1 MTGNLLRKLIYSQR
15 HIAIFATSTSRAAPL
30 DLRDLKTF
38 LHLAESRHFG
48 RSARAMHV
56 SPSTLSRQI
65 QRLEED
71 LGQPLF
77 VRDNRTVTLTEAGEE
92 LRVFAQ
98 QTLLQYQQLR
108 HTIDQQGPSLSGEL
122 HIFCSVT
129 AAYSHLPPIL
139 DRFRAEHPS
148 VEIKLTTGDAAD
160 AMEKVV
166 TGEADLAIAGKPE
179 TLPGAVAFS
188 MLENL
193 AVVLIAP
200 ALPCPVRNQ
209 VSAEKPDWSTV
220 PFIMADQG
228 PVRRRIEL
236 WFRRNKISN
245 PMIYATVGGHEAMV
259 SMVAL
264 GCKYLRICHLNNCA
278 TGVAT
283 QDDKLRKNHY
293 HGLPFKVTN
302 YFEFIARETRELMA
316 QLGVTRL
323 VDLIGRTDLL
333 KELDGF
339 TAKQQKLAL
348 SKLLETA
355 EPHPGKALYC
365 TENNPPF
372 DNGLLN
378 AQLLQQAKPFVD
390 ERQSKTFWFDIRNTD
405 RSVGASLSGYI
416 AQTHGD
422 QGLAADP
429 IKAYFNGTAGQSF
442 GVWNAGGVELYLTG
456 DANDYVGKGMAGGLI
471 AIRPPVG
478 SAFRSHEASIIGNTC
493 LYGATGGRLYAAG
506 RAGERFGVRN
516 SGAITVVEGIG
527 DNGCEYMTGGI
538 VCILGKTGVNFGAG
552 MTGGFAYVL
561 DESGDFRKRV
571 NPELVEVLSVD
582 DLAIHEEHLRGL
594 ITEHVQHTGSQRG
607 EEILANWST
616 FATKFALVKPKSSD
630 VKALLGHRSRSA
642 AELRVQAQ

>member
-1 MTGNLLRKLIYSQR
+1 MPGVTLISPPPHHDIYSIEDLAQL
-15 HIAIFATSTSRAAPL
+15 IF
-30 DLRDLKTF
+30 DLKQVNPKAMISVKLVSEPGVGTIATGVAKAYAD
-38 LHLAESRHFG
+38 LITIAGYDGGTGASPLSSVKYAGCPWELGLVETQQALVANGLRHKIRLQVDGGLKTGVDIIKAAILGAESFG
-48 RSARAMHV
+48 FG
-56 SPSTLSRQI
+56 T
-65 QRLEED
+65 
-71 LGQPLF
+71 
-77 VRDNRTVTLTEAGEE
+77 
-92 LRVFAQ
+92 
-98 QTLLQYQQLR
+98 
-108 HTIDQQGPSLSGEL
+108 GP
-122 HIFCSVT
+122 
-129 AAYSHLPPIL
+129 
-139 DRFRAEHPS
+139 
-148 VEIKLTTGDAAD
+148 
-160 AMEKVV
+160 
-166 TGEADLAIAGKPE
+166 
-179 TLPGAVAFS
+179 
-188 MLENL
+188 
-193 AVVLIAP
+193 
-200 ALPCPVRNQ
+200 
-209 VSAEKPDWSTV
+209 
-220 PFIMADQG
+220 
-228 PVRRRIEL
+228 
-236 WFRRNKISN
+236 
-245 PMIYATVGGHEAMV
+245 
-259 SMVAL
+259 MVAL

-456 DANDYVGKGMAGGLI
+456 DANDYIGKGMAGGLI